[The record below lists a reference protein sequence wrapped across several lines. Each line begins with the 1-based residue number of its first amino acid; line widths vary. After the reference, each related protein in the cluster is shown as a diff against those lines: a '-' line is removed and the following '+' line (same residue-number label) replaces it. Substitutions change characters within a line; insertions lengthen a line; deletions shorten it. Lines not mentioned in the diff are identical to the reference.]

1 MDNFEHHLYLYY
13 FNSLNSSPKIQM
25 KFKYISADTV
35 QVNNFLHTRF
45 VHNFVRRHEEYKC
58 WFECQDLWKPIWTY
72 KLYPNLNLYPF
83 LNQILSVFHFSW
95 LLGCVLSIYEKIISF
110 KGKHVDKMII
120 FYKNGGGWFQADALC
135 NWGYTYT
142 FLLRNEVVQKKYTS
156 MGLSPLHSRVF
167 YLFLSLRNK
176 LHEFYFENIYMRVK
190 LAHISYTHHNYVEV
204 QGACQTSGWEYQ
216 RKYFKLNFT
225 IRNK

>member
-120 FYKNGGGWFQADALC
+120 FYKNGGGGGFRRTLSATEDILTPFY
-135 NWGYTYT
+135 WGMKSYK
-142 FLLRNEVVQKKYTS
+142 RNTHQWDFHLYILVYFIY
-156 MGLSPLHSRVF
+156 F
-167 YLFLSLRNK
+167 YRFAIN
-176 LHEFYFENIYMRVK
+176 YM
-190 LAHISYTHHNYVEV
+190 
-204 QGACQTSGWEYQ
+204 
-216 RKYFKLNFT
+216 NFT
-225 IRNK
+225 SRISTWE